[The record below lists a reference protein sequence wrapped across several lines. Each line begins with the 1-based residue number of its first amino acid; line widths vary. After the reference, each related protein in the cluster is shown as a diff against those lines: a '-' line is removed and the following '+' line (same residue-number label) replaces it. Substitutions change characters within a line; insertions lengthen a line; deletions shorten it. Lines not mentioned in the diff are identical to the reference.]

1 MARGPVGAAAVSSS
15 DGCSTA
21 AALMQGQASTPAS
34 FRVRA
39 DASDSLFVFFFGG
52 GECVDRQGNKA
63 MESAGIT
70 GCVGVETWMPRIGT
84 SVCAMCC
91 G

>member
-1 MARGPVGAAAVSSS
+1 MANQIHYRKWRTAAELSEEFHLQLFAVHTWGAAMARGPVGAAAVSSS

-39 DASDSLFVFFFGG
+39 DASDSLF
-52 GECVDRQGNKA
+52 A
-63 MESAGIT
+63 L
-70 GCVGVETWMPRIGT
+70 GV
-84 SVCAMCC
+84 SVC
-91 G
+91 GV